1 MTQPITI
8 TLGVDDKN
16 YSEAQSDRL
25 VQAFT
30 DHGFAVETERLVYKS
45 AILLPGVILLV
56 LGGFPLKKLADMF
69 AEQMYNAWLRPVL
82 ADTLFKPRNTEEPPR
97 LEIESSNVH
106 IFLVAGNEVECDVA
120 VGQMKDL
127 ATAVEGSDLII
138 NATPRTL
145 RLDYREGT
153 WTVHVDRMSKSYD
166 YEPGSRKL
174 LEQGKP

>member
-97 LEIESSNVH
+97 LEIEGSNVH
-106 IFLVAGNEVECDVA
+106 VYVVATDEVEFDHA
-120 VGQMKDL
+120 VGQLKGL
-127 ATAVEGSDLII
+127 ADVLASSDLII
-138 NATPRTL
+138 DATPRTL
-145 RLDYREGT
+145 RLDYRNGA
-153 WTVHVDRMSKSYD
+153 WTIHADHMSKSYD
-166 YEPGSRKL
+166 YEHGGRKL
-174 LEQGKP
+174 LEQGKR